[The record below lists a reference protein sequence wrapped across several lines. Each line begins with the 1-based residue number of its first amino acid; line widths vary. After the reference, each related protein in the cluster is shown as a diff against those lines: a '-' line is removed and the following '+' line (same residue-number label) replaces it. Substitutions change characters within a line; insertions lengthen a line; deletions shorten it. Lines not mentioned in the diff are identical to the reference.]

1 MPVNIYTT
9 LDDPMA
15 TNGTSATAI
24 NTAGQI
30 VGNYSTGVSHGF
42 LLSGG
47 QYTTLDDPMA
57 TNGTSANGINSGGQ
71 IVGSYIDAGFKSHGF
86 LLSGGQYTTLDDTSA
101 TTG

>member
-30 VGNYSTGVSHGF
+30 VGNYSTGVSHEDVPNFVEVGEAGIA
-42 LLSGG
+42 GG
-47 QYTTLDDPMA
+47 
-57 TNGTSANGINSGGQ
+57 
-71 IVGSYIDAGFKSHGF
+71 
-86 LLSGGQYTTLDDTSA
+86 
-101 TTG
+101 